1 MEFVL
6 IKKVFANVSMPDV
19 HPGLIY
25 KRAFTNASPNDLV
38 VDGKHDDVTILR
50 KDFYNLSYSY
60 RLDKHTYINVVK
72 ELIEMNNQ

>member
-6 IKKVFANVSMPDV
+6 IKKVFVSVSMPDV

-38 VDGKHDDVTILR
+38 VDEEYDDVTILR

-60 RLDKHTYINVVK
+60 CLDDYTTINVVK
-72 ELIEMNNQ
+72 ELIEANNQ

>member
-25 KRAFTNASPNDLV
+25 KRAFTNASPNDLM
-38 VDGKHDDVTILR
+38 VDEKRDDVTIFR

-60 RLDKHTYINVVK
+60 RLDKHTSINVVK
-72 ELIEMNNQ
+72 ELIEVNNQ

>member
-6 IKKVFANVSMPDV
+6 IRKIYADV
-19 HPGLIY
+19 HISNMHPGLID
-25 KRAFTNASPNDLV
+25 KKAFVNASPNDLV

-60 RLDKHTYINVVK
+60 RLDEHTTINVVK
-72 ELIEMNNQ
+72 ELIEANNQ